1 MEDDVRVARSTSVV
15 LCALLSDAC
24 ARAEQIAGLFRQRWL
39 LQPLSRWVKQPL
51 KIASPVDTYEGVV
64 SSQIVVAL
72 IAFVLLRMA
81 QTRQKA
87 ILITISFS
95 RPLRGNLILRR
106 SLKNLRQPLP
116 TFRERPQS
124 SLNLC

>member
-1 MEDDVRVARSTSVV
+1 MRVARSTSTA
-15 LCALLSDAC
+15 LRALLSDAC
-24 ARAEQIAGLFRQRWL
+24 ASAEQIAGLFRQRWP
-39 LQPLSRWVKQPL
+39 LQPLSRWVKQTL

-72 IAFVLLRMA
+72 IAFVLLRIA
-81 QTRQKA
+81 QARQKA
-87 ILITISFS
+87 ILITIGFS

-106 SLKNLRQPLP
+106 SLKNPRQPPP